1 MSGSSPDRRRR
12 PRANHPGKA
21 LPLQSPAFR
30 DTAVAPPGAIG
41 CRLSRQR
48 NIHAIVCAASPPYA
62 PRHAMNLPRLTLSL
76 ALLAALA
83 APTAHAEI
91 AIDSIAGS
99 DVSLEGLIQADGN
112 WFDNDLA
119 DLTGIGANGKD
130 SEYELRRAETV
141 LKGQGPGNM
150 DWVNGYDAKADNIGR
165 AHV

>member
-1 MSGSSPDRRRR
+1 MSGSSPDRRRGH
-12 PRANHPGKA
+12 RANHAGKA

-91 AIDSIAGS
+91 ALDSIAGS
-99 DVSLEGLIQADGN
+99 DVSLEGLIPADGN
-112 WFDNDLA
+112 WFDNALPA
-119 DLTGIGANGKD
+119 INGIGANGK
-130 SEYELRRAETV
+130 ERTFRTEQRREG
-141 LKGQGPGNM
+141 KE
-150 DWVNGYDAKADNIGR
+150 
-165 AHV
+165 